1 MEVFHGAHLIQSRAD
16 IVQRSG
22 HRRKICG
29 EAVIVQ
35 TDQKHGEGSDQ
46 HIGDEKDIDGPHCL
60 MGDRMAVH
68 LDLFNSPGM
77 GKGEKLL
84 FHRFCHDQ
92 EAGYLDAASGAP
104 GAGSCKHQNQQQG
117 FGQLR
122 PEVKICRGIS
132 GGGDDG
138 SHLKGRVTQRLA
150 QSGKKAADIPG
161 HDQDGG
167 SDDPKVSFQFL
178 GAESLTEFPAE
189 DQVVDIEINAEQDH
203 KNGYD
208 HLQMRGIAGH
218 AVVFDTES
226 SGAGGAERDA
236 ESVKDGHLSDDQQ
249 DDLKQSHGGID
260 SIQDHGG
267 FPDTG
272 HQLFHGRAR
281 AFRLHQIHPVSA
293 GHGKNSQDENQDA
306 HAADPVGKA
315 APEQDAVSERFHICQ
330 NAGAGGGETG
340 DSLKKS
346 VFHRRNLPADK
357 KRQCAEYTQQD
368 PAQRHR
374 EKSFLHVKYCTG
386 RSAVAEQKAESQT

>member
-1 MEVFHGAHLIQSRAD
+1 DRLLYLFRLHALKIQFNYALCHNMHLPLKNFITMQTLYHYILKIASNFLGISLISSPGGGGKEDQQRKEFQPSCQHIKYQHALGERRKQVEVFHGAHLIQSRAD

-46 HIGDEKDIDGPHCL
+46 HIGDEKDIDGPHRL
-60 MGDRMAVH
+60 MGDRMAGH
-68 LDLFNSPGM
+68 LDLFDSPRM
-77 GKGEKLL
+77 GKGEKILY
-84 FHRFCHDQ
+84 HRFCHDQ
-92 EAGYLDAASGAP
+92 EAGYLDDASGAP

-167 SDDPKVSFQFL
+167 SDDSKVGFQFL

-189 DQVVDIEINAEQDH
+189 DQVVDIEINAEQNH

-260 SIQDHGG
+260 SIQD
-267 FPDTG
+267 
-272 HQLFHGRAR
+272 
-281 AFRLHQIHPVSA
+281 
-293 GHGKNSQDENQDA
+293 
-306 HAADPVGKA
+306 
-315 APEQDAVSERFHICQ
+315 
-330 NAGAGGGETG
+330 
-340 DSLKKS
+340 
-346 VFHRRNLPADK
+346 
-357 KRQCAEYTQQD
+357 
-368 PAQRHR
+368 
-374 EKSFLHVKYCTG
+374 
-386 RSAVAEQKAESQT
+386 